1 MKDLLLYKV
10 SILFKPTCENKLAFL
25 FKIYSKYATKSIEIR
40 YFCSKFKNKS
50 HYFNTFFKMSSTPL
64 YEKEVSIQVE
74 RRRAGVEL
82 IKIISD
88 LWYDK
93 SIELVLFRNQLI
105 DKNVNEIINLHE
117 YAGEF
122 VGKAISI
129 FDSVAIAKVIF
140 ELDLPPSKLDI
151 GKLSYE
157 FRLENEN
164 YPDARHFV
172 LEKLKNA
179 KNFEE
184 IQPKDVVLYGFGRI
198 GRLLARELMS
208 KSGKG
213 NQLRLRAIV
222 TRDKNDASSLEK
234 RASLL
239 RYDSI
244 HGDFQGSVIADFEN
258 KALIINGTTVHVI
271 TANAPEDI
279 DYTQYGIEKALIIDN
294 TGAFT
299 NKEALSRHL
308 TSKGTEKV
316 LLTAPGKGIPN
327 IVHGVNQNEYNPD
340 EIAIFS
346 AASCTTNAITPILKA
361 IEETLG
367 VVKGHLETIHAYTND
382 QNLVD
387 NMHQKYRRG
396 RAAALNMVITET
408 GAGAAVAKALP
419 SLEGKLTSNA
429 IRVPVPNGSL
439 VVLNLEVLKK
449 TSIDGINAIMKKY
462 ALEGELVEQIKY
474 SLNNELVSSDIV
486 GTSAPAIYDS
496 NATIVSNDGQNIVL
510 YIWYDNEFGYSHQV
524 IRLAKYI
531 AKVRRF
537 TYY

>member
-1 MKDLLLYKV
+1 
-10 SILFKPTCENKLAFL
+10 
-25 FKIYSKYATKSIEIR
+25 
-40 YFCSKFKNKS
+40 
-50 HYFNTFFKMSSTPL
+50 MSTTQL
-64 YEKEVSIQVE
+64 YEKEVTLQAD
-74 RRRAGVEL
+74 RRRSGVEL

-93 SIELVLFRNQLI
+93 SIELVLFRNHLI
-105 DKNVNEIINLHE
+105 DRNVSEILNLHE

-122 VGKAISI
+122 VGKPISI
-129 FDSVAIAKVIF
+129 LDSVEIASVILS
-140 ELDLPPSKLDI
+140 LDLPPSKLDI
-151 GKLSYE
+151 GKLTYE
-157 FRLENEN
+157 YGLLDEK

-172 LEKLKNA
+172 IDKLKEA
-179 KNFEE
+179 KTSDE

-208 KSGKG
+208 KTGKG
-213 NQLRLRAIV
+213 DQMRLRAIV
-222 TRDKNDASSLEK
+222 TRDKNDATSLEK

-244 HGDFQGSVIADFEN
+244 HGDFNGSVIADPAN
-258 KALIINGTTVHVI
+258 NALIINGTTVHMI
-271 TANAPEDI
+271 TANTPEEI
-279 DYTQYGIEKALIIDN
+279 DHTAYNIDNALVIDN

-299 NKEALSRHL
+299 TQEALSRHL
-308 TSKGTEKV
+308 TSKGTDKV
-316 LLTAPGKGIPN
+316 LLTAPGKGVPN

-340 EIAIFS
+340 EVNIFS

-361 IEETLG
+361 IEDTLG

-387 NMHQKYRRG
+387 NMHKKYRRG

-408 GAGAAVAKALP
+408 GAGSAVAKALP

-439 VVLNLEVLKK
+439 VVLNLDVNKATTVE
-449 TSIDGINAIMKKY
+449 GINNIMKKY

-486 GTSAPAIYDS
+486 GTTAPSIYDS
-496 NATIVSNDGQNIVL
+496 NATIVSKDGKNIVL
-510 YIWYDNEFGYSHQV
+510 YIWYDNEYGYSHQV

-531 AKVRRF
+531 SKVRRY

>member
-1 MKDLLLYKV
+1 M
-10 SILFKPTCENKLAFL
+10 N
-25 FKIYSKYATKSIEIR
+25 
-40 YFCSKFKNKS
+40 
-50 HYFNTFFKMSSTPL
+50 NTAL
-64 YEKEVSIQVE
+64 YEKEVSAQAD
-74 RRRAGVEL
+74 RRRAAVEL

-105 DKNVNEIINLHE
+105 DRNVSDIINLHE

-122 VGKAISI
+122 VGKPIAV
-129 FDSVAIAKVIF
+129 FDTLEIAKTILT
-140 ELDLPPSKLDI
+140 LDLPPSKLDI
-151 GKLSYE
+151 GKLTYE
-157 FRLENEN
+157 FNSGDDQYN
-164 YPDARHFV
+164 STHSFV
-172 LEKLKNA
+172 VDKLKNA
-179 KNFEE
+179 KNSEE
-184 IQPKDVVLYGFGRI
+184 ILPKDVVLYGFGRI

-208 KSGKG
+208 KTGKG
-213 NQLRLRAIV
+213 DQLRLRAIV
-222 TRDKNDASSLEK
+222 TRDKNDATSLEK

-244 HGDFQGSVIADFEN
+244 HGDFHGSVIADAQN
-258 KALIINGTTVHVI
+258 NALIINGTTVHII
-271 TANAPEDI
+271 TANSPEEI
-279 DYTQYGIEKALIIDN
+279 DYTKFDIDNALIIDN

-299 NKEALSRHL
+299 TQEALARHL
-308 TSKGTEKV
+308 TSKGAHKV
-316 LLTAPGKGIPN
+316 LLTAPGKGVPN
-327 IVHGVNQNEYNPD
+327 IVHGVNHNEYDPD
-340 EIAIFS
+340 EVSIFS

-361 IEETLG
+361 VEDTLG

-387 NMHQKYRRG
+387 NMHKKYRRG

-408 GAGAAVAKALP
+408 GAGTAVSKAIP
-419 SLEGKLTSNA
+419 SLTGKLTSNA

-439 VVLNLEVLKK
+439 VVLNLEVFKE
-449 TSIDGINAIMKKY
+449 TSVGAINAIMKKY

-474 SLNNELVSSDIV
+474 SLNNELVSSDII

-496 NATIVSNDGQNIVL
+496 NATIVSSDGKNIVL
-510 YIWYDNEFGYSHQV
+510 YVWYDNEYGYSHQV

>member
-1 MKDLLLYKV
+1 MNNTSLYQ
-10 SILFKPTCENKLAFL
+10 
-25 FKIYSKYATKSIEIR
+25 
-40 YFCSKFKNKS
+40 
-50 HYFNTFFKMSSTPL
+50 
-64 YEKEVSIQVE
+64 KEVSFQVD

-93 SIELVLFRNQLI
+93 SIEMVLFKNQLL
-105 DKNVNEIINLHE
+105 DKNVNEIINLHQ

-122 VGKAISI
+122 VGKPITV
-129 FDSVAIAKVIF
+129 FDSVEIARVIL

-151 GKLSYE
+151 GRLTYE
-157 FRLENEN
+157 YRLEDEK

-172 LEKLKNA
+172 IDKLKGA
-179 KNFEE
+179 KSFEE
-184 IQPKDVVLYGFGRI
+184 IQPKDVILYGFGRI

-208 KSGKG
+208 KTGKG

-222 TRDKNDASSLEK
+222 TRDKNDATSLEK

-244 HGDFQGSVIADFEN
+244 HGDFQGSVTADPEN
-258 KALIINGTTVHVI
+258 NALIINGTTVHVI
-271 TANAPEDI
+271 TANSPEEI
-279 DYTQYGIEKALIIDN
+279 DYTLYEIDNALVIDN

-299 NKEALSRHL
+299 THEALSRHL
-308 TSKGTEKV
+308 TSKGVEKV
-316 LLTAPGKGIPN
+316 LLTAPGKGVPN

-340 EIAIFS
+340 EINIFS

-361 IEETLG
+361 VEDTLG

-387 NMHQKYRRG
+387 NMHNKYRRG

-408 GAGAAVAKALP
+408 GAGSAVAKALP

-439 VVLNLEVLKK
+439 VVLNLEVSRH
-449 TSIDGINAIMKKY
+449 TSVEEINVIMKKY

-486 GTSAPAIYDS
+486 GTSAPSIYDS
-496 NATIVSNDGQNIVL
+496 NATIVSKDGKNIVL
-510 YIWYDNEFGYSHQV
+510 YIWYDNEYGYSHQV